1 MKITITKT
9 YREELSQTSS
19 RYYLNGRTLLVPEH
33 LPQEKA
39 DFLISE
45 GYAYE
50 EVGSPSPAAWGSDP
64 DAEPDA

>member
-9 YREELSQTSS
+9 YREELTETSA
-19 RYYLNGRTLLVPEH
+19 RFYINGRTLLVPDH
-33 LPQEKA
+33 LPQDMA

-50 EVGSPSPAAWGSDP
+50 ETGSPQP
-64 DAEPDA
+64 DAWSSDQDPEPDA